1 MSRRNRRGRRRAMA
15 EMNVVPYIDVM
26 LVLLVIFMV
35 TAPMMQTGVEL
46 DLPSVDTTPLVNDS
60 GGSAL
65 IISVSA
71 SGEYFIGGSEALNLD
86 ALSIQMAEELKD
98 SKTKPIYIR
107 ADKEVAYGFLMQAMA
122 TAQKV
127 GATNIGLMAD
137 PEALNN

>member
-1 MSRRNRRGRRRAMA
+1 MARRNRGGRRAMA

-46 DLPSVDTTPLVNDS
+46 NLPSADTTPIVNES
-60 GGSAL
+60 GNSAL
-65 IISVSA
+65 IISVDE
-71 SGEYFIGGSEALNLD
+71 SGQYFIDDSEALNLEG
-86 ALSIQMAEELKD
+86 LSDRVNLELKGV
-98 SKTKPIYIR
+98 TTRPIYIR

-122 TAQKV
+122 VAQQA

-137 PEALNN
+137 PDALK

>member
-1 MSRRNRRGRRRAMA
+1 MARRRGRGRRSMA

-46 DLPSVDTTPLVNDS
+46 NLPNAETTPLVNNS
-60 GGSAL
+60 GSTAVVV
-65 IISVSA
+65 SVDET
-71 SGEYFIGGSEALNLD
+71 GQYFVDDSEALDLE
-86 ALSIQMAEELKD
+86 ALGDLISRELKS
-98 SKTKPIYIR
+98 SKSKPVYIR

-122 TAQKV
+122 TAQQA

-137 PEALNN
+137 PEALKN

>member
-1 MSRRNRRGRRRAMA
+1 MARRNRGGRRAMA

-46 DLPSVDTTPLVNDS
+46 NLPSADTTPIVNES
-60 GGSAL
+60 GNSAL
-65 IISVSA
+65 IISVDE
-71 SGEYFIGGSEALNLD
+71 SGQYFIDDSEALNLEG
-86 ALSIQMAEELKD
+86 LSERVNSELKGV
-98 SKTKPIYIR
+98 TTRPIYIR

-122 TAQKV
+122 VAQQA

-137 PEALNN
+137 PDALK

>member
-1 MSRRNRRGRRRAMA
+1 MSRRNRGGRRAMA
-15 EMNVVPYIDVM
+15 DMNVVPYIDVM

-46 DLPSVDTTPLVNDS
+46 DLPNADTTPLVNNS
-60 GGSAL
+60 GSSAV
-65 IISVSA
+65 IISVSDT
-71 SGEYFIGGSEALNLD
+71 GEYFVGDSEALNR
-86 ALSIQMAEELKD
+86 EELSALMYEELES
-98 SKTKPIYIR
+98 SKSKPVYIR

-122 TAQKV
+122 TAQQA

>member
-1 MSRRNRRGRRRAMA
+1 MARRNRGRRSMA
-15 EMNVVPYIDVM
+15 DMNVVPYIDVM

-46 DLPSVDTTPLVNDS
+46 DLPNADTAPLVNNTEN
-60 GGSAL
+60 SAV
-65 IISVSA
+65 IISVSE
-71 SGEYFIGGSEALNLD
+71 SGEYFVGDSEALSSEELNTL
-86 ALSIQMAEELKD
+86 MNEELKS
-98 SKTKPIYIR
+98 SKTKPVYIR

-122 TAQKV
+122 TAQKA

>member
-1 MSRRNRRGRRRAMA
+1 MARRNRGGRKAMA

-46 DLPSVDTTPLVNDS
+46 NLPSADTTPIVNES
-60 GGSAL
+60 GNSAL
-65 IISVSA
+65 IISVDE
-71 SGEYFIGGSEALNLD
+71 SGQYFIDDSEALNLEG
-86 ALSIQMAEELKD
+86 LSERVNSELKGV
-98 SKTKPIYIR
+98 TTRPIYIR

-122 TAQKV
+122 VAQQA

-137 PEALNN
+137 PDALK

>member
-1 MSRRNRRGRRRAMA
+1 MA
-15 EMNVVPYIDVM
+15 DMNVVPYIDVM

-46 DLPSVDTTPLVNDS
+46 DLPNADTTPLVNDS
-60 GGSAL
+60 GNSAV
-65 IISVSA
+65 IISVNDA
-71 SGEYFIGGSEALNLD
+71 GEYFVGDSEALTRE
-86 ALSIQMAEELKD
+86 ALSDLIDEELSG
-98 SKTKPIYIR
+98 SKTKPVYIR

-122 TAQKV
+122 TAQKA

>member
-1 MSRRNRRGRRRAMA
+1 MSRRNRGGRRAMA
-15 EMNVVPYIDVM
+15 DMNVVPYIDVM

-46 DLPSVDTTPLVNDS
+46 DLPNADTTPLVNNS
-60 GGSAL
+60 GSSAV
-65 IISVSA
+65 IISVNE
-71 SGEYFIGGSEALNLD
+71 SGEYFVDDSDPLNREELSE
-86 ALSIQMAEELKD
+86 IVAEALKD
-98 SKTKPIYIR
+98 SKGKPVYIR

-122 TAQKV
+122 TAQQA